1 MVIPKVSSEDRR
13 CIPISYVKPGVIING
28 SALMIPNATLY
39 HFGILSSNVHN
50 AWMRVVAGRMK
61 SDYQYSAGI
70 VYNNFP
76 WPNVTEKQIAEVE
89 QAAQAILD
97 AREKHANVSLAD
109 MYKERNFLLFGDL
122 KIAHDCLN
130 RTVMNVYGFSIK
142 DMTETTCVAELMT
155 IYQKK
160 WKNKSNDGFIEH
172 QINNT
177 ILNWRPF
184 APN

>member
-1 MVIPKVSSEDRR
+1 
-13 CIPISYVKPGVIING
+13 
-28 SALMIPNATLY
+28 MIPNATLY